1 MGTLAK
7 IRRMHLR
14 DGLPI
19 KEIERRTG
27 LARNTIKAWLRKG
40 EMVEPKYPQ
49 RVNQTKLD
57 GYTETLATWLK
68 ADLHRG
74 KRDRRTI
81 KALYEGLVE
90 QGYTGGYGRVAAFA
104 RRWRAEQSGKVGK
117 GAFVPLKFAL
127 GDAFQFDWSTEYAW
141 VGGLR
146 RRLEVA
152 HTKLCGSRAFWLVA
166 YPSQSHEMLFD
177 AHARAF
183 AAFGGVPQR
192 GIYDNMKTAVDKV
205 GAGKKRAVNARFEAM
220 TGHYLF
226 EPEFCNVASGW
237 EKGIVEKNVRD
248 RRISIWHKA
257 TKQRW
262 PNMQALN
269 TWLEGECRAA
279 WAELNHPEWPTL
291 KVADVLQDEQ
301 QRLMPTPRPFDGYI
315 EVLARVSS
323 TALVHLQRNRYSV
336 PTEHAHEVVSLRL
349 YPERIDVVAEN
360 ARIASHVRSFERSQT
375 FYDWRH
381 YVSLIERKPGALRNG
396 APFETLPEP
405 LKKLQAILLRHEGG
419 DRVMAQV
426 LAAVPV
432 HGLEP
437 VLVAAELAL
446 QSGKPSG
453 EHVLNVLARLKA
465 GSQAEVAAARTPLT
479 LTVAPQ
485 ANVQRYDRLR
495 SVGDDDAV
503 GARMSQEIIGALK
516 ALKLH
521 GMAANYPEVAA
532 QARQGPMAYQMGAA
546 RTCLHR
552 DLAGFEFSQAG
563 VGRGTGAHAERVEAV
578 RSTWC
583 SSAVPE
589 AADAVVSS
597 WIRALW
603 FGGWAG
609 RGATRQFGRSSREA
623 AEHLC
628 KS

>member
-1 MGTLAK
+1 MINVGTLAK

-27 LARNTIKAWLRKG
+27 LARNTIKVWLRKG
-40 EMVEPKYPQ
+40 EMVQPKYPQ
-49 RVNQTKLD
+49 RVVVSKLD
-57 GYTETLATWLK
+57 GFTEMLATWLK
-68 ADLHRG
+68 ADQHRG

-81 KALYEGLVE
+81 KALYEALTE

-104 RRWRAEQSGKVGK
+104 RRWREDQSGKVDK
-117 GAFVPLKFAL
+117 AAFVPLKFAL

-166 YPSQSHEMLFD
+166 YPTQSHEMLFD

-205 GAGKKRAVNARFEAM
+205 GAGKKRVINARFEAM

-248 RRISIWHKA
+248 RRSSIWHKA
-257 TKQRW
+257 LKQRW
-262 PNMQALN
+262 PSMEALN
-269 TWLEGECRAA
+269 DWLAQECRAA

-301 QRLMPTPRPFDGYI
+301 LRLMPNPKPFDGYV

-336 PTEHAHEVVSLRL
+336 PTEHVHEVVSLRL
-349 YPERIDVVAEN
+349 YPDRLDVVAEN
-360 ARIASHVRSFERSQT
+360 IRIASHARSFERSLT

-405 LKKLQAILLRHEGG
+405 LKKLQSILLRHEGG

-446 QSGKPSG
+446 ESGKPSG

-465 GSQAEVAAARTPLT
+465 GGQTGDAQEVKTPLT
-479 LTVAPQ
+479 LTVQPL

-495 SVGDDDAV
+495 SVDGDAAP
-503 GARMSQEIIGALK
+503 GAQ
-516 ALKLH
+516 
-521 GMAANYPEVAA
+521 P
-532 QARQGPMAYQMGAA
+532 
-546 RTCLHR
+546 
-552 DLAGFEFSQAG
+552 
-563 VGRGTGAHAERVEAV
+563 
-578 RSTWC
+578 
-583 SSAVPE
+583 
-589 AADAVVSS
+589 
-597 WIRALW
+597 
-603 FGGWAG
+603 
-609 RGATRQFGRSSREA
+609 
-623 AEHLC
+623 
-628 KS
+628 